1 MQLQA
6 KITQRKDCYVSL
18 PRMFQQ
24 FTTQS
29 FSQGNLCQVIK
40 GELMKTQQIAYFG
53 CQGISEDNH
62 IEIGFQF
69 AQLLNIDD
77 DDYIQITTISNCN
90 QSSAITIYVQKW
102 SDYMI
107 VQHQKEI
114 FETELLNKIQIVY
127 NELLF
132 PIFYQEGQFVTF
144 TFKAQDYN
152 GPIAISRNC
161 EINIL
166 IEEAQKP
173 EQKLDLIELNV
184 LLLDQDYFE
193 SFIEIN
199 TELYHNNRLDKLYQ
213 ITYSS
218 SFPKSYRNYVKYAKH
233 LKKNK
238 QKQNIPKTAIVQFK
252 YNNKINTKYCFI
264 SKYYAK
270 HLGIREGQVILINTQ
285 EHDISKEANIRIFKR
300 NQFIFQKIYF
310 NFYTDLSLSKD
321 TVIKSILEK
330 IEKNQQTVLQSR
342 VHFNQE
348 HLYFL
353 RIVQLIGNQPEHLLQ
368 TLSIVNEHNEPKVI
382 GEREKGLLN
391 KYLEEHIRILGFTS
405 PIQKEI
411 KLTQYQGL
419 RQKKVLQQD
428 YQLFLQLFDEP
439 IKQLESILNQESK
452 SQCLISCKEIQAMQI
467 LIQYLKTNYEVIK
480 LNLDKL
486 NQQGQNEKLQNV
498 KKFIKHIFWQSRQVS
513 VKDILIVV
521 KGVESIKSIDLIDFQ
536 QSFQILIS
544 NVLSKIIRNQIME
557 YPKIKLIVVSPSKD
571 YLNFNLQKIFSKDA
585 IIEFNKPKQEL
596 RQRIFEQCY
605 HSQEIKKSAEFLA
618 SKSENFNYSQF
629 YALQKREKYQE
640 ELNQQISEE
649 WILQQIN
656 DLQDQ
661 QVQLNKKI
669 PTFKE
674 IGGLQEQK
682 QIILDLFDL
691 PMRYEHLFAKSKIKL
706 PKSVLIYGMPGC
718 GKTYFSLSICNEL
731 NINVLTVK
739 GPELLDKYIGSSE
752 QNVRDLFQKAQSLS
766 PCIIFL
772 DEIDSVVPVRTS
784 SHSGVTDRVVNQF
797 LCYLDGVEEG
807 MKGVYIVAAS
817 SRPDLIDPAILRPG
831 RIDKH
836 VRIDLPNNEEI
847 LQILNIYKG
856 PLEFDGITEQEIADQ
871 LFGLSQADVV
881 SFFKEA
887 RIYLTDRIVQ
897 LEDFSLKRKVEK
909 IEDFKLTKELFQDIM
924 KSMKPSLSQKQILFY
939 KDVYNRFEKGG
950 IKDMSNQKQALQ

>member
-1 MQLQA
+1 
-6 KITQRKDCYVSL
+6 
-18 PRMFQQ
+18 
-24 FTTQS
+24 
-29 FSQGNLCQVIK
+29 
-40 GELMKTQQIAYFG
+40 MKTQQIAYFS
-53 CQGISEDNH
+53 CQGISEDNM

-77 DDYIQITTISNCN
+77 GDFLQIATVSNCN

-107 VQHQKEI
+107 VQHQKDV
-114 FETELLNKIQIVY
+114 FETGLLNSIQIVY

-144 TFKAQDYN
+144 TFKAQDYK
-152 GPIAISRNC
+152 GPIAISPNC

-166 IEEAQKP
+166 IEEEQKP
-173 EQKLDLIELNV
+173 DQKLDLIELNV
-184 LLLDQDYFE
+184 LLKDKDSFE
-193 SFIEIN
+193 SYIEIN
-199 TELYHNNRLDKLYQ
+199 TDLYHNNRLDKLYQ

-238 QKQNIPKTAIVQFK
+238 QKQNIPKTAIVQFRQDNEIK
-252 YNNKINTKYCFI
+252 NNKQCLI
-264 SKYYAK
+264 SKFYAK
-270 HLGIREGQVILINTQ
+270 YLGIREGQVILINTQ
-285 EHDISKEANIRIFKR
+285 EQDISKEATIRTFKR

-310 NFYTDLSLSKD
+310 NFFTDQPLKKES
-321 TVIKSILEK
+321 IIQQILEK

-342 VHFNQE
+342 VHYQE
-348 HLYFL
+348 QLYFL
-353 RIVQLIGNQPEHLLQ
+353 RIVQLIGNQPEHFLQ

-382 GEREKGLLN
+382 GEREKGLLT
-391 KYLEEHIRILGFTS
+391 KYLEEHVRVIGFTT

-411 KLTQYQGL
+411 KLAQYYGL
-419 RQKKVLQQD
+419 KSKKVLLQD
-428 YQLFLQLFDEP
+428 YKLFLQLFDGP
-439 IKQLESILNQESK
+439 IKQIESILIQESK
-452 SQCLISCKEIQAMQI
+452 SQCLISCKETQAMQI
-467 LIQYLKTNYEVIK
+467 LVSYLKTKFEIIK
-480 LNLDKL
+480 LNIDKL
-486 NQQGQNEKLQNV
+486 NQQGQNEKLSNV
-498 KKFIKHIFWQSRQVS
+498 KKFIKHIFWQSRQAS
-513 VKDILIVV
+513 LNPILIVV

-544 NVLSKIIRNQIME
+544 NVLSKIIRNSIME
-557 YPKIKLIVVSPSKD
+557 YQSVKLIVISPSKD
-571 YLNFNLQKIFSKDA
+571 YLNGNLQKIFSKET

-605 HSQEIKKSAEFLA
+605 HSHQIKKSAELLA

-629 YALQKREKYQE
+629 HALQKREKYQE
-640 ELNQQISEE
+640 ELNQEISEE

-661 QVQLNKKI
+661 QVQLKQKI

-674 IGGLQEQK
+674 IGGLKEQK
-682 QIILDLFDL
+682 QIILDLFEL
-691 PMRYEHLFAKSKIKL
+691 PMKYEHLFAKSKIKL

-731 NINVLTVK
+731 KINVITVK

-752 QNVRDLFQKAQSLS
+752 QNVRDLFQKAQSQS

-836 VRIDLPNNEEI
+836 VRIDLPNKEEI
-847 LQILNIYKG
+847 LQILEIYKG
-856 PLEFDGITEQEIADQ
+856 PLEFDGISEQEIADS

-897 LEDFSLKRKVEK
+897 LEDFSLKRKVQK
-909 IEDFKLTKELFQDIM
+909 IEDFKLTKELFQEIM
-924 KSMKPSLSQKQILFY
+924 KSMKPSLSQKQIVFY
-939 KDVYNRFEKGG
+939 KDVYSRFEKGG
-950 IKDMSNQKQALQ
+950 LKDMSNQKQALQ

>member
-1 MQLQA
+1 MLSD
-6 KITQRKDCYVSL
+6 KS
-18 PRMFQQ
+18 
-24 FTTQS
+24 S
-29 FSQGNLCQVIK
+29 
-40 GELMKTQQIAYFG
+40 ELMKTQQIAYFG

-69 AQLLNIDD
+69 AYLLNIDD
-77 DDYIQITTISNCN
+77 DDQLQITQVSNCN
-90 QSSAITIYVQKW
+90 QYNAITIYVQKW

-107 VQHQKEI
+107 VQHQKDQ
-114 FETELLNKIQIVY
+114 FETSLLNNIQIVY
-127 NELLF
+127 DELIF

-144 TFKAQDYN
+144 TFKAQDN
-152 GPIAISRNC
+152 KGPIAISPNS

-173 EQKLDLIELNV
+173 EQKLDLIELSV
-184 LLLDQDYFE
+184 LLSDKDQFE

-218 SFPKSYRNYVKYAKH
+218 SFPKSYRNYQKYTKN

-252 YNNKINTKYCFI
+252 QNKDVNNKYCFI
-264 SKYYAK
+264 SKFYAK

-285 EHDISKEANIRIFKR
+285 EYDISKESTIRTIKR
-300 NQFIFQKIYF
+300 NQLIFQKIYF
-310 NFYTDLSLSKD
+310 NFYTDSDLPLNKEFF
-321 TVIKSILEK
+321 IKLIISK
-330 IEKNQQTVLQSR
+330 IEKNLQIVLQSR
-342 VHFNQE
+342 VHNNQKQ
-348 HLYFL
+348 LYFL
-353 RIVQLIGNQPEHLLQ
+353 RIVQLIGNQPEHFLQ
-368 TLSIVNEHNEPKVI
+368 MLSIINEHNEPKVI
-382 GEREKGLLN
+382 GEKEKGLLI
-391 KYLEEHIRILGFTS
+391 KYLEEHVRILGFTS

-411 KLTQYQGL
+411 KLTQYQNL
-419 RQKKVLQQD
+419 RQKDVPQQQNIGQKDVKQQD
-428 YQLFLQLFDEP
+428 FQLFLQLFEGS
-439 IKQLESILNQESK
+439 IKQMNSILDQQSN
-452 SQCLISCKEIQAMQI
+452 SQCLVICKEIQA
-467 LIQYLKTNYEVIK
+467 IQVLVSFLKTKFEVIK

-498 KKFIKHIFWQSRQVS
+498 KKFIKHIFWQSRQVCLN
-513 VKDILIVV
+513 DILIIV

-544 NVLSKIIRNQIME
+544 NILSKLMRNQIME
-557 YPKIKLIVVSPSKD
+557 YPSVKLIVVSPSKE
-571 YLNFNLQKIFSKDA
+571 YLNVNLEKKFSKEQ
-585 IIEFNKPKQEL
+585 IIEFNKPKLEL
-596 RQRIFEQCY
+596 RQRIFEQFY
-605 HSQEIKKSAEFLA
+605 HSEEIKKCAEQLA
-618 SKSENFNYSQF
+618 QKSENFNFTQF
-629 YALQKREKYQE
+629 HALQNRERYLK

-674 IGGLQEQK
+674 IGGLKEQK

-691 PMRYEHLFAKSKIKL
+691 PMKYEHLFAKSKIKL

-731 NINVLTVK
+731 KINVLTVK

-836 VRIDLPNNEEI
+836 VRIDLPNKEEI
-847 LQILNIYKG
+847 LQILEIYKG
-856 PLEFDGITEQEIADQ
+856 PLEFDGIAEEDIADS

-897 LEDFSLKRKVEK
+897 LEDFSLKRKVQK

-924 KSMKPSLSQKQILFY
+924 KNMKPSLSQKQILFY

>member
-1 MQLQA
+1 
-6 KITQRKDCYVSL
+6 
-18 PRMFQQ
+18 
-24 FTTQS
+24 
-29 FSQGNLCQVIK
+29 
-40 GELMKTQQIAYFG
+40 MKTQQIVYFG
-53 CQGISEDNH
+53 CQGISDDNH

-77 DDYIQITTISNCN
+77 DDYIQINTVSNCN
-90 QSSAITIYVQKW
+90 QYNAITIYVQKW

-107 VQHQKEI
+107 VQHQKDQ
-114 FETELLNKIQIVY
+114 FEKDLLNNIQIVY
-127 NELLF
+127 NELNF

-144 TFKAQDYN
+144 TFKDQDNN
-152 GPIAISRNC
+152 GPIAISPTC

-166 IEEAQKP
+166 IEESQKP
-173 EQKLDLIELNV
+173 EQKLDLIELIV
-184 LLLDQDYFE
+184 LFSDQDYFE

-199 TELYHNNRLDKLYQ
+199 QELYNKNKLEKLYQ

-218 SFPKSYRNYVKYAKH
+218 SFPKSYRNFQKYAKN

-252 YNNKINTKYCFI
+252 YNTQINTKFCFI
-264 SKYYAK
+264 SKFYAK
-270 HLGIREGQVILINTQ
+270 QLGIREGQVILINTQ
-285 EHDISKEANIRIFKR
+285 EYDITKESTIRTIKR
-300 NQFIFQKIYF
+300 NQLIFQKIYF
-310 NFYTDLSLSKD
+310 NFYTDLPLNKEF
-321 TVIKSILEK
+321 VKQLILEK
-330 IEKNQQTVLQSR
+330 IEKNEQTVLQSR
-342 VHFNQE
+342 VHLNKE
-348 HLYFL
+348 NLYFL
-353 RIVQLIGNQPEHLLQ
+353 RIVQLIGNQPEHFLQ
-368 TLSIVNEHNEPKVI
+368 MLSIINEHNELKVI
-382 GEREKGLLN
+382 GEKEKGLLIQ
-391 KYLEEHIRILGFTS
+391 YLDEHVRILGFTS

-411 KLTQYQGL
+411 KFSQYQGI
-419 RQKKVLQQD
+419 KKKEDKQQD
-428 YQLFLQLFDEP
+428 YKLFQQLFDGS
-439 IKQLESILNQESK
+439 IKQIESILDQQSY
-452 SQCLISCKEIQAMQI
+452 SQCLVICKESQAIQV
-467 LIQYLKTNYEVIK
+467 LVSYLKTKFEVIK

-513 VKDILIVV
+513 LNDILIVI
-521 KGVESIKSIDLIDFQ
+521 KGVESIKSLDLIDFQ

-544 NVLSKIIRNQIME
+544 NILSKLIRNQIME
-557 YPKIKLIVVSPSKD
+557 YPLVKLIVVSPSKD
-571 YLNFNLQKIFSKDA
+571 YLNVNLQKKFQKDS
-585 IIEFNKPKQEL
+585 IIEFNKPKLEH

-605 HSQEIKKSAEFLA
+605 QSQEIKKSAELLA
-618 SKSENFNYSQF
+618 QRSENFNFSQF
-629 YALQKREKYQE
+629 HALQNREKYQE

-674 IGGLQEQK
+674 IGGLKEQK

-691 PMRYEHLFAKSKIKL
+691 PMKYEHLFAKSKIKL

-731 NINVLTVK
+731 KINVLTVK

-836 VRIDLPNNEEI
+836 VRIDLPNKDEI
-847 LQILNIYKG
+847 LQILEIYQG
-856 PLEFDGITEQEIADQ
+856 PLEFDGISEQEIADQ

-897 LEDFSLKRKVEK
+897 LEDFSLKRKVQK
-909 IEDFKLTKELFQDIM
+909 IEDFKLTKELFKDIM

-939 KDVYNRFEKGG
+939 KDVYNRFEMGG

>member
-1 MQLQA
+1 MLSD
-6 KITQRKDCYVSL
+6 KS
-18 PRMFQQ
+18 
-24 FTTQS
+24 S
-29 FSQGNLCQVIK
+29 
-40 GELMKTQQIAYFG
+40 ELMKTQQIAYFG

-69 AQLLNIDD
+69 AQLLNIEDD
-77 DDYIQITTISNCN
+77 DQLQITTVSNCN
-90 QSSAITIYVQKW
+90 QYNAITIYVQKW

-107 VQHQKEI
+107 VQHQKDQ
-114 FETELLNKIQIVY
+114 FETSLLNNIQIVY
-127 NELLF
+127 DELIF

-144 TFKAQDYN
+144 TFKAQDN
-152 GPIAISRNC
+152 KGPIAISPDC

-184 LLLDQDYFE
+184 LLQDQDQFE

-218 SFPKSYRNYVKYAKH
+218 SFPKSYRNFQKYAKN

-238 QKQNIPKTAIVQFK
+238 QKQNIPKTVIVQFK
-252 YNNKINTKYCFI
+252 QNNKINNKYCFI
-264 SKYYAK
+264 SKFYAK

-285 EHDISKEANIRIFKR
+285 EHDISKESAIRSIKR
-300 NQFIFQKIYF
+300 NQLIFQKIYF
-310 NFYTDLSLSKD
+310 NFYTDLPLNKEFL
-321 TVIKSILEK
+321 IQQILDK
-330 IEKNQQTVLQSR
+330 IEKNQQIVLQSR
-342 VHFNQE
+342 VHNNQKQI
-348 HLYFL
+348 YFL
-353 RIVQLIGNQPEHLLQ
+353 RIVQLIGNQPEHFLQ
-368 TLSIVNEHNEPKVI
+368 LLSIKNEHNEPKVI
-382 GEREKGLLN
+382 GEKEKGLLI
-391 KYLEEHIRILGFTS
+391 KYLEEHVRILGFTS

-411 KLTQYQGL
+411 KLPQYQNIK
-419 RQKKVLQQD
+419 QKDVQQQD
-428 YQLFLQLFDEP
+428 FQLFQQLFDGS
-439 IKQLESILNQESK
+439 IKQMNSILDQQSN
-452 SQCLISCKEIQAMQI
+452 SQCLVICKEIQA
-467 LIQYLKTNYEVIK
+467 IQVLVSYLKTKFEVIK

-498 KKFIKHIFWQSRQVS
+498 KKFIKHIFWQSRQVCLN
-513 VKDILIVV
+513 DILIVV

-544 NVLSKIIRNQIME
+544 NILSKLMRNQIME
-557 YPKIKLIVVSPSKD
+557 YPSVKLILVSPSKE
-571 YLNFNLQKIFSKDA
+571 YLNVNLERNFSKDQ
-585 IIEFNKPKQEL
+585 IIEFNKPKLEL
-596 RQRIFEQCY
+596 RQRIFEQFY
-605 HSQEIKKSAEFLA
+605 QSQEIKKCAELLA
-618 SKSENFNYSQF
+618 QKSENFNFSQF
-629 YALQKREKYQE
+629 NALQNREKYQK

-649 WILQQIN
+649 WILQQTN

-674 IGGLQEQK
+674 IGGLKEQK
-682 QIILDLFDL
+682 QIILDLFNL
-691 PMRYEHLFAKSKIKL
+691 PMKYEHLFAKSKIKL

-718 GKTYFSLSICNEL
+718 GKTYFSLSICNQL
-731 NINVLTVK
+731 KINVLTVK

-836 VRIDLPNNEEI
+836 VRIDLPNKEEI
-847 LQILNIYKG
+847 LQILEIYKG
-856 PLEFDGITEQEIADQ
+856 PLEFDGIAVEEIADS

-897 LEDFSLKRKVEK
+897 LEDFSLKRKVQK
-909 IEDFKLTKELFQDIM
+909 IDDFKLTKELFQDIM
-924 KSMKPSLSQKQILFY
+924 KNMKPSLSQKQILFY

-950 IKDMSNQKQALQ
+950 ITDMNNQKQALQ

>member
-6 KITQRKDCYVSL
+6 KITPRTDCYVSL
-18 PRMFQQ
+18 PRIFQQ

-40 GELMKTQQIAYFG
+40 AELMKTQSIVYFG

-69 AQLLNIDD
+69 AQLLNIED
-77 DDYIQITTISNCN
+77 DDYLQITTISNCN
-90 QSSAITIYVQKW
+90 QSNALTIYVQKW

-107 VQHQKEI
+107 VQHQKDQ
-114 FETELLNKIQIVY
+114 FELSLLNNIQIVY

-144 TFKAQDYN
+144 TFKAKEYN
-152 GPIAISRNC
+152 GPIAISPNC
-161 EINIL
+161 ELNIL
-166 IEEAQKP
+166 IEESQKP
-173 EQKLDLIELNV
+173 EQKLDLIELIV
-184 LLLDQDYFE
+184 LLSDQDNFE

-199 TELYHNNRLDKLYQ
+199 TELYHNNRLEKLYQ

-218 SFPKSYRNYVKYAKH
+218 SFPKSYRNFPKYAKNQ
-233 LKKNK
+233 KKNK

-252 YNNKINTKYCFI
+252 QNNQINTKYCFI
-264 SKYYAK
+264 SKFYAK
-270 HLGIREGQVILINTQ
+270 YLGIREGQVILINTQ
-285 EHDISKEANIRIFKR
+285 EHDINKEATVRTIKR
-300 NQFIFQKIYF
+300 NQLIFQKIYF
-310 NFYTDLSLSKD
+310 NFYTDLPLNKE
-321 TVIKSILEK
+321 TQIKLILEK
-330 IEKNQQTVLQSR
+330 IERNQQTVLQSR
-342 VHFNQE
+342 VHLYQD

-353 RIVQLIGNQPEHLLQ
+353 RIFQLIGNQPEHFLQ
-368 TLSIVNEHNEPKVI
+368 TLSIINEHNEPKVI
-382 GEREKGLLN
+382 GEREKGLLI
-391 KYLEEHIRILGFTS
+391 KYLDEHIRIHGFTS

-411 KLTQYQGL
+411 KFTQYSGM
-419 RQKKVLQQD
+419 RKKKVQKQD
-428 YQLFLQLFDEP
+428 YKLFLQLFDGS
-439 IKQLESILNQESK
+439 IKQIQTILEQQSN
-452 SQCLISCKEIQAMQI
+452 SQGLIICKESQAIQV
-467 LIQYLKTNYEVIK
+467 LVSYLQTKFDVIK

-486 NQQGQNEKLQNV
+486 NQHGQNEKLQNV

-513 VKDILIVV
+513 LNDILIII
-521 KGVESIKSIDLIDFQ
+521 KGVESIKSIELIDFQ

-544 NVLSKIIRNQIME
+544 NILSKTIRNQVME
-557 YPKIKLIVVSPSKD
+557 YPLVKLLIISPSKD
-571 YLNFNLQKIFSKDA
+571 YLNEILQKNFSKEQ
-585 IIEFNKPKQEL
+585 IIQFNKPKLEL
-596 RQRIFEQCY
+596 RQRIFEKCY
-605 HSQEIKKSAEFLA
+605 QSQEINRLAEQLA
-618 SKSENFNYSQF
+618 QKSENFNYTQF
-629 YALQKREKYQE
+629 NALQNREKYQE
-640 ELNQQISEE
+640 ELNQQITEE

-674 IGGLQEQK
+674 IGGLKEQK

-691 PMRYEHLFAKSKIKL
+691 PMKYEHLFAKSKIKL

-731 NINVLTVK
+731 NINVLTIK

-752 QNVRDLFQKAQSLS
+752 QNVRDLFQKAQQLS

-836 VRIDLPNNEEI
+836 VRINLPNKDEIIEI
-847 LQILNIYKG
+847 LKIYKG
-856 PLEFDGITEQEIADQ
+856 PLEFDGISELEIADS

-897 LEDFSLKRKVEK
+897 LEDFSLKKKVQK
-909 IEDFKLTKELFQDIM
+909 IQDFKLTKELFQEIM
-924 KSMKPSLSQKQILFY
+924 KSLKPSLSQKQILFY
-939 KDVYNRFEKGG
+939 QDVYNRFEKGG
-950 IKDMSNQKQALQ
+950 IKDMKNQKQALQ